1 MKEIPKLGFGTWP
14 LRGTEALDSIA
25 VAFETGFRH
34 LDTAQL
40 YDNEHDVGEAVRRSG
55 LKRDEIFVTTKVSPD
70 NLPAERFLD
79 SVRRSLDALG
89 VDSVDLLLIHWPS
102 RDRNLFDGAIDRL
115 VECATMEL
123 AGKVG
128 VSNFTPKML
137 ERAAG
142 RAAGRLVT
150 NQVEYHPLIDQRP
163 LEQVARDAG
172 MKLTAYGA
180 LARGECLKV
189 LAIGRIAQRRGVSAA
204 EVILSWALAQDVCVL
219 TRSNKPDH
227 IRASWKAQDLKLSAD
242 ELVEISALRE
252 GNRRFIAPANLLP
265 GWDF

>member
-14 LRGTEALDSIA
+14 LRGAEALDAIA

-40 YDNEHDVGEAVRRSG
+40 YDNEHGAV
-55 LKRDEIFVTTKVSPD
+55 
-70 NLPAERFLD
+70 
-79 SVRRSLDALG
+79 
-89 VDSVDLLLIHWPS
+89 
-102 RDRNLFDGAIDRL
+102 DRL
-115 VECATMEL
+115 VECANMEL

-128 VSNFTPKML
+128 VSNFTPSML

-142 RAAGRLVT
+142 RAAGKLVT

-163 LEQVARDAG
+163 LERVARDSG

-180 LARGECLKV
+180 LARGECLK
-189 LAIGRIAQRRGVSAA
+189 LPTILTIARRRGVGAA
-204 EVILSWALAQDVCVL
+204 EVILSWALAQDVYAL

-227 IRASWKAQDLKLSAD
+227 IRASWKAQDLKLSPD
-242 ELVEISALRE
+242 ELAEISALRE

>member
-1 MKEIPKLGFGTWP
+1 MKEIPRFGFGTWP
-14 LRGTEALDSIA
+14 LRGREALDAIA

-40 YDNEHDVGEAVRRSG
+40 YDNEQDVGEAVRRSG
-55 LKRDEIFVTTKVSPD
+55 LKRGEIFVTTKVSPE
-70 NLPAERFLD
+70 NLSPERFLD
-79 SVRRSLDALG
+79 SVRRSLDALKF
-89 VDSVDLLLIHWPS
+89 DSVDLLLIHWPS
-102 RDRNLFDGAIDRL
+102 RDRNLFDGAVDRL

-123 AGKVG
+123 AARVG

-137 ERAAG
+137 ERAAE
-142 RAAGRLVT
+142 RADGRLVT

-163 LEQVARDAG
+163 LERVVRDTG

-189 LAIGRIAQRRGVSAA
+189 PAVLDIAGRRGVSPA
-204 EVILSWALAQDVCVL
+204 EVILSWALAQDIYVL

-227 IRASWKAQDLKLSAD
+227 IRASWNAQALQLSAE
-242 ELVEISALRE
+242 ELAEISALRE